1 MKWDREL
8 SPFLR
13 ILFFYSCTIEITS
26 AAFLRCYK
34 GTLEDYLVTPLD
46 KPLPPTF
53 LSCLDSNLP
62 IMIYTFGYGGRVA
75 GPATTAVL
83 SAYIATR
90 KRNVLLMDW
99 EEEAKSGILGIA
111 LGYAFS
117 VVPKSKKI
125 GKEMGERLID
135 IVDAGYNMTHVHLVG
150 HSLGAHVMGFAGR
163 RSRESGHVVPRITG
177 LDPARALFEGTFA
190 VLRGLDR
197 TCAKFVDIIHT
208 DPRGYGTSVST
219 GTVDIW
225 PNYSPGGTQ
234 PGCSTGSHSMFTPE
248 DLCSHDRSWRY
259 YVEAIAAPTTIL
271 AAGAPDYKTWATNYG
286 KTNLTIYLG
295 ELTSTNAEGNFYFST
310 NSESPFSR
318 GREGLKPSRTKP
330 KVTGTGIFI

>member
-248 DLCSHDRSWRY
+248 DTDFEHRTHNITD
-259 YVEAIAAPTTIL
+259 IL
-271 AAGAPDYKTWATNYG
+271 KVTNV
-286 KTNLTIYLG
+286 KYLK
-295 ELTSTNAEGNFYFST
+295 EILRHVLRKP
-310 NSESPFSR
+310 SES
-318 GREGLKPSRTKP
+318 L
-330 KVTGTGIFI
+330 